1 MPVMK
6 KRLAVLT
13 ITALAG
19 VGAVAPPA
27 AHAVEL
33 EGTVTQVNRTAKTF
47 NLNDGK
53 ARKIYVLR
61 TTKFRRLKGLSAIKV
76 GANNIKAEARR
87 RNGRWVA
94 ITVFREDG

>member
-1 MPVMK
+1 MRVMK

-13 ITALAG
+13 ITALAS
-19 VGAVAPPA
+19 VGAAAPA

-33 EGTVTQVNRTAKTF
+33 EGTVTQVNKTAKTF

-53 ARKIYVLR
+53 ARKIYVLS
-61 TTKFRRLKGLSAIKV
+61 TTKFRGLKSFNSIRV
-76 GANNIKAEARR
+76 GSNSIKAEARR

-94 ITVFREDG
+94 MTVFREDKT

>member
-1 MPVMK
+1 MK

-13 ITALAG
+13 ITALASLA
-19 VGAVAPPA
+19 AVAPTA

-47 NLNDGK
+47 NLKDTKK
-53 ARKIYVLR
+53 ARKIYVTSSTRYRGLS
-61 TTKFRRLKGLSAIKV
+61 GLSAIKV

-94 ITVFREDG
+94 IRVFREDG

>member
-1 MPVMK
+1 MK
-6 KRLAVLT
+6 KRLAVLTIT

-27 AHAVEL
+27 AQAVEL

-53 ARKIYVLR
+53 ARKIYVLS
-61 TTKFRRLKGLSAIKV
+61 TTKFRGLKGLSGIRV

-87 RNGRWVA
+87 RNGRWIA
-94 ITVFREDG
+94 ITVVRRGG